1 MKLAI
6 EGGTPAIGHNMKLA
20 IDGGTPAIEHDLPAW
35 PYYDQAE
42 ETALLRSL
50 HQGQWWRASGEENV
64 RFEAEF
70 AAHHGADHAV
80 TVSNGTVAIEL
91 AMLALGIRPGDE
103 IIVPAFTFISTS
115 MAFQR
120 IGAIPVCVDVLADT
134 YCIDPSAVEAA
145 VTPRT
150 RAIIPV
156 HMSGHFADMDALIAI
171 ANKYDLAV
179 IQDAAHAHGAAGA
192 GGKRVGE
199 WGTLATFSFQNF
211 KLMTAGE
218 GGIVTCPDA
227 ELRERI
233 FLYSNCGRPGSDRAY
248 QHVVVG
254 TNARLG
260 EFSAAVLRAQLKR
273 LDQQTSVR
281 EANAA
286 LLRDEL
292 RDVPEVR
299 VQGRGADATVHPHY
313 MFMMTLEAD
322 GRSQP
327 LDRNRVVDCLIA
339 EGVPAA
345 RAYQALYRV
354 PSFWLEAAPKVE
366 QSELIRS
373 CPVTEHI
380 AANGLWI
387 HHRALLGT
395 RDDTLAVASA
405 LRKVLTGVRAL

>member
-6 EGGTPAIGHNMKLA
+6 EGGTPAIRHA
-20 IDGGTPAIEHDLPAW
+20 LPAW

-42 ETALLRSL
+42 ESALLRSIR
-50 HQGQWWRASGEENV
+50 QGQWWRASGVENE
-64 RFEAEF
+64 RFESEF

-80 TVSNGTVAIEL
+80 TVTNGTVAIEL
-91 AMLALGIRPGDE
+91 ALLSLDIKRGDE
-103 IIVPAFTFISTS
+103 VIVPAFTFISTA
-115 MAFQR
+115 MACQR
-120 IGAIPVCVDVLADT
+120 IGAIPICVDVLADS
-134 YCIDPSAVEAA
+134 YCIDPRAVEAA

-171 ANKYDLAV
+171 ARKHDLSI

-192 GGKRVGE
+192 DRKRVGE

-227 ELRERI
+227 ASRERI
-233 FLYSNCGRPGSDRAY
+233 FLYSNCGRPIGDRAY

-254 TNARLG
+254 TNARMG
-260 EFSAAVLRAQLKR
+260 EFSAAVLREQLKR

-286 LLRDEL
+286 ALRDAL

-313 MFMMTLEAD
+313 MFMMTLEAE
-322 GRSQP
+322 GRSKP
-327 LDRNRVVDCLIA
+327 FDRNRIVDCLVA
-339 EGVPAA
+339 EGVPAF

-354 PSFWLEAAPKVE
+354 PSLWIEAAPQVE

-395 RDDTLAVASA
+395 RDETLAIASA
-405 LRKVLTGVRAL
+405 LRKVLTGVSVL

>member
-6 EGGTPAIGHNMKLA
+6 EGGTPAIGHV
-20 IDGGTPAIEHDLPAW
+20 LPAW

-42 ETALLRSL
+42 ESALLRSIR
-50 HQGQWWRASGEENV
+50 QGQWWRAGGVENE
-64 RFEAEF
+64 RFESEF
-70 AAHHGADHAV
+70 AAHHGADHALTV
-80 TVSNGTVAIEL
+80 TNGTVAIEL
-91 AMLALGIRPGDE
+91 ALLSLDIKRGDE
-103 IIVPAFTFISTS
+103 VIVPAFTFISTA
-115 MAFQR
+115 MACQR
-120 IGAIPVCVDVLADT
+120 IGAIPICVDVLADS
-134 YCIDPSAVEAA
+134 YCIDPRAVEAA

-171 ANKYDLAV
+171 AKKHDLSI

-192 GGKRVGE
+192 DRKRVGE

-227 ELRERI
+227 ALRERI
-233 FLYSNCGRPGSDRAY
+233 FLYSNCGRPNGDRAY

-260 EFSAAVLRAQLKR
+260 EFSAAVLREQLKR

-286 LLRDEL
+286 ALRDAL
-292 RDVPEVR
+292 WDVPEVR

-313 MFMMTLEAD
+313 MFMMTLEAE
-322 GRSQP
+322 GRSKP
-327 LDRNRVVDCLIA
+327 FDRNRIVDCLVA
-339 EGVPAA
+339 EGVPAF

-354 PSFWLEAAPKVE
+354 PSLWIEAAPQVE

-395 RDDTLAVASA
+395 RDETLAIASA
-405 LRKVLTGVRAL
+405 LRKVLTGVCVL